1 MGKEHLDLLPQLHR
15 DHVLLGLRDVPGDLP
30 GVLMFLTGD
39 LAGIRFWAAFH
50 FRWAGLAGVLQRL
63 IFGESFA
70 SRILVRVRVI
80 APKLLEWL
88 AFRADVLFALRVLI
102 KVSAAPCAFCTAYF
116 VQHRNAGIDFTSNQP
131 SQHRP

>member
-1 MGKEHLDLLPQLHR
+1 MRSHLFRLCDVAGNMTGVF
-15 DHVLLGLRDVPGDLP
+15 VLFARN
-30 GVLMFLTGD
+30 
-39 LAGIRFWAAFH
+39 LAGIGLWAAFH
-50 FRWAGLAGVLQRL
+50 FRWAGLADVLQRL

-70 SRILVRVRVI
+70 RRITVRVRVV

-88 AFRADVLFALRVLI
+88 AFRADVLFVLRGLI
-102 KVSAAPCAFCTAYF
+102 ELSAAPCAICTACF